1 MSTIDPKR
9 PQPPQQQTVSIK
21 ISDEV
26 HKGVYA
32 NQVIIAHS
40 RDEFVM
46 DFVADFPPGAQI
58 VARVITS
65 PAHAAALLEALGENL
80 HRYERAHGA
89 VPRRPSSPP
98 ASA

>member
-1 MSTIDPKR
+1 MTAQDPKR
-9 PQPPQQQTVSIK
+9 PAQPGGQQVTIK
-21 ISDEV
+21 ISDEI
-26 HKGVYA
+26 HRGVYA

-40 RDEFVM
+40 RDEFVL

-65 PAHAAALLEALGENL
+65 PAHAASLLDALGENL
-80 HRYERAHGA
+80 HRYERSHGTI
-89 VPRRPSSPP
+89 RRAPHTPP

>member
-1 MSTIDPKR
+1 MSAGEKPRT
-9 PQPPQQQTVSIK
+9 QPSTQVSIK
-21 ISDEV
+21 ISDEI

-40 RDEFVM
+40 RDEFVI

-58 VARVITS
+58 VSRVITS
-65 PAHAAALLEALGENL
+65 PAHAAALLDALGENL
-80 HRYERAHGA
+80 HRYERNHGA
-89 VPRRPSSPP
+89 IRRGAPQPP